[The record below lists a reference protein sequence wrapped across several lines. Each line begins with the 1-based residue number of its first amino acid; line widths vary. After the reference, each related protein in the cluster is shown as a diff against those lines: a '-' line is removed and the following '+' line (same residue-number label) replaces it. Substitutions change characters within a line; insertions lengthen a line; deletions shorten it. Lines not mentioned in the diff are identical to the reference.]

1 MELKFKEK
9 AAYGLGA
16 VGKDMVYML
25 SASYV
30 LYYFQD
36 ILGVSA
42 IAMGVI
48 LLIARIFDAFNDPI
62 MGIIVAKTKTKWGK
76 FRPWLLIGTI
86 TNAVILILMFS
97 APPSLDGKGLVAYAA
112 ATYILWGVTYTMMDI
127 PYWSMIPAFTK
138 GGKEREGLSAL
149 ARSCAGVGSALITI
163 ITVMAV
169 SAIGTA
175 MTGKSKDN
183 ITKEFTSEERN
194 FTAYVIQLDDDSN
207 PTSNVTPY
215 LNGFNDLKVTLKGTD
230 KVFEDKIVFT
240 SDNSDTE
247 FTLNGIE
254 PKTSKVEYAADS
266 VDAVEIA
273 VVFYVDKDA
282 YDEIIKTGMIT
293 GELSMSSNIEVER
306 VGFKYFS
313 MVVGVLFVI
322 FIIVT
327 CVCIKEKSSVD
338 METASV
344 GQMFKALV
352 QNDQA
357 MTIVLTI
364 VLVNTATYITSN
376 LLIYFFKYDL
386 AGSNWQGNYT
396 LFNTFAGGIQI
407 IAMMAFFPLLR
418 KAFNTLKIFYICVF
432 SAIGGYII
440 LLAMALSGTKNV
452 FPFFVPGFFIMGA
465 VGILN
470 VIVTIFLANTV
481 DYGEYKNKR
490 RDESVI
496 FSMQTFVVKLASGIA
511 ALVASICLT
520 VFNIQENSDSEMTF
534 QSLLDKVGDLKN
546 NVVEKID
553 SSAVTGLRMV
563 MTMTP
568 IFVLIVA
575 LIVFRAKYKLTD
587 EKLEEISN
595 EIHHA

>member
-1 MELKFKEK
+1 
-9 AAYGLGA
+9 
-16 VGKDMVYML
+16 
-25 SASYV
+25 
-30 LYYFQD
+30 
-36 ILGVSA
+36 
-42 IAMGVI
+42 
-48 LLIARIFDAFNDPI
+48 
-62 MGIIVAKTKTKWGK
+62 
-76 FRPWLLIGTI
+76 
-86 TNAVILILMFS
+86 
-97 APPSLDGKGLVAYAA
+97 
-112 ATYILWGVTYTMMDI
+112 
-127 PYWSMIPAFTK
+127 
-138 GGKEREGLSAL
+138 
-149 ARSCAGVGSALITI
+149 
-163 ITVMAV
+163 MAV

-534 QSLLDKVGDLKN
+534 QSLLDKVKDLKN

-595 EIHHA
+595 EIHKS